1 MLDAPKVL
9 GLTLVC
15 SSLLIAATSTPA
27 TLSSQGRLAHLW
39 VTTNG
44 GTCTRSE
51 APAPYDPATA
61 CVSLAAAYAAANA
74 NSDESLVLIRS
85 GTYSSGLTLTG
96 TRTSTSRI
104 TFEPEG
110 SFGTVRFS
118 GSALVLGTGRPGTA
132 PRYLTL
138 RGLVGAEF
146 GSGTCPDCR
155 YGLSILTGSAHIT
168 VEDSHV
174 GMVLI
179 HGSSDILVR
188 NNELGPCRAR
198 TISTDSTKTTEAGC
212 SYNKVD
218 WFGAQPTRITY
229 EYNLMRDYDLTSSCF
244 TVAQGGTNTAGWPDC
259 HWRPF
264 WCIGCKDLVFRGNT
278 IRDSKEGPA
287 LPVVGD
293 ARTAGMSNILIE
305 NNFFG
310 AGVTYGA
317 GQGNF
322 RQRDYGRSGG
332 FEMGASNWCAVN
344 PGVLCVDGFT
354 YRFNSHYRNSGL
366 DIYDTPAGLMSN
378 MVVYGNIG
386 ARTPCR
392 SWVTYRYNLWA
403 NSGTCHGTDVNIN
416 AAGTIPFYMEDL
428 PAPSVHSY
436 KLTAASALPDLFV
449 PVSLGCPA
457 IDKFGTPRPATGFC
471 TAGAHQSQQ
480 VQHPDAPTGLRIVR

>member
-1 MLDAPKVL
+1 MFNAPKVL

-15 SSLLIAATSTPA
+15 SSLLIGSASTPA
-27 TLSSQGRLAHLW
+27 TLAAQGRLAHLW
-39 VTTNG
+39 VSTNG
-44 GTCTRSE
+44 GSCIRSD
-51 APAPYDPATA
+51 ALSPYDPATA

-74 NSDESLVLIRS
+74 SSDESLVLIRA
-85 GTYSSGLTLTG
+85 GKYSSGLTLTG
-96 TRTSTSRI
+96 TRTSTHRI

-110 SFGTVRFS
+110 SLGSVTFS
-118 GSALVLGTGRPGTA
+118 GSALVLGTGSSGTA
-132 PRYLTL
+132 PRHLTL

-155 YGLSILTGSAHIT
+155 YGVSILTGSAHVT
-168 VEDSHV
+168 VENSHV

-198 TISTDSTKTTEAGC
+198 TVSTSSTTQNESGC
-212 SYNKVD
+212 TFNKVD

-229 EYNLMRDYDLTSSCF
+229 EFNLMRDYDLSASCF
-244 TVAQGGTNTAGWPDC
+244 STANGGTNTAGQPDC

-287 LPVVGD
+287 LAVIGD
-293 ARTAGMSNILIE
+293 GRTAGMSNILIE

-310 AGVTYGA
+310 AGVTYGT
-317 GQGNF
+317 GTGNF
-322 RQRDYGRSGG
+322 TQRGYGRSGG
-332 FEMGASNWCAVN
+332 FEMGGSNWCVVN
-344 PGVLCVDGFT
+344 LGVRCVDGFT
-354 YRFNSHYRNSGL
+354 YRFNSHYRNSAL
-366 DIYDTPAGLMSN
+366 DIYDTPSGLMSN
-378 MVVYGNIG
+378 MIVHGNIG

-403 NSGTCHGTDVNIN
+403 NSGTCDGTDVNIN
-416 AAGTIPFYMEDL
+416 AAGTIPFYMEDV

-436 KLTAASALPDLFV
+436 KLTATSALPDLFV
-449 PVSLGCPA
+449 PVSVGCPP
-457 IDKFGTPRPATGFC
+457 IDKFGTPRPTTGSC
-471 TAGAHQSQQ
+471 TAGAHQRPQ
-480 VQHPDAPTGLRIVR
+480 VQHPAAPTSLRIFS